1 MRTFQKE
8 IMNQKSKIS
17 ICTLALLA
25 AVSLKALGAD
35 VPTFGAIQA
44 SKDAQNNPIGL
55 AKGEG
60 VVKDGSATPAST
72 QNPMPRVGDAVPPA
86 ATTPPQAPGQP
97 PAWAGPTFADL
108 EKLRSENAMLAEQ
121 LKNAELKNKITAQG
135 GSSNFS
141 GSGVAGQAGGSSN
154 KAPSGPKV
162 VMIAGGEGNYRANI
176 LLSSGQSITASL
188 GTNVPGVGVVN
199 AISPEAVQFGVGKAK
214 RFLPLIANGAN
225 ADFVMAP

>member
-8 IMNQKSKIS
+8 IMNQRSKIT
-17 ICTLALLA
+17 ICTIALLA
-25 AVSLKALGAD
+25 VVSLKALGAD
-35 VPTFGAIQA
+35 APTFGAVQTA
-44 SKDAQNNPIGL
+44 KDAQNNPSGL

-60 VVKDGSATPAST
+60 VVKDGPVTPAPG
-72 QNPMPRVGDAVPPA
+72 QNQVTKVGDAAPPVA
-86 ATTPPQAPGQP
+86 IASPQAPSQP

-135 GSSNFS
+135 GSSSFS

-154 KAPSGPKV
+154 KAPSGPRV
-162 VMIAGGEGNYRANI
+162 VMIAGGESNYRANI
-176 LLSSGQSITASL
+176 LLSNGQSITASL
-188 GTNVPGVGVVN
+188 GTSVPGFGVVS
-199 AISPEAVQFGVGKAK
+199 AITPDAVQFGVGKAK
-214 RFLPLIANGAN
+214 RFLPLITNGAN